1 MAKRPIPIAYD
12 IAAAQPKSS
21 RRRIGTILILAIVIL
36 VPLVMDGAALCYG
49 QWCSITGRSTRVST
63 PIIDTISSAFH
74 DTKDALEDLLAPS
87 FTRVFRE
94 PGVAIPI
101 ALVLIVCGATLLRR

>member
-1 MAKRPIPIAYD
+1 MAKSPIPIAYE
-12 IAAAQPKSS
+12 IPPARPKSS
-21 RRRIGTILILAIVIL
+21 RSHIGVMLILAIII
-36 VPLVMDGAALCYG
+36 VPIVVEGAALCYG

-63 PIIDTISSAFH
+63 PIIDTVSSVFR
-74 DTKDALEDLLAPS
+74 DTKDTFEDLLSPS

-101 ALVLIVCGATLLRR
+101 ALVLIVCGMMLLRR